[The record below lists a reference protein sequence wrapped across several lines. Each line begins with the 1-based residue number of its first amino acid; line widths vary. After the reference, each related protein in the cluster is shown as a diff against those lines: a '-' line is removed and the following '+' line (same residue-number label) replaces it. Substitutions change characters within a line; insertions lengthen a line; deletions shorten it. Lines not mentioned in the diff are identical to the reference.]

1 MFLKFGITQAT
12 NMLKKK
18 EAMFAFL
25 ILLGLVI
32 YTFIGNV
39 LEFQGMDAV
48 EMYHPMKLLLLS
60 YNRTDN
66 NADMTALFIQLY
78 PFLIVLPA
86 GFSLSKEYQH
96 GEHVYLCARLG
107 NRAYKLSKIFAAFLA
122 TGIVFTVPFL
132 MEFLLN
138 CVSFPLN
145 AVGDLSN
152 WSVYS
157 EDYLERV
164 GNYFMGGLYEANP
177 YIYAVIGI
185 LLFGLASGLLGAA
198 TVVISSLIRVK
209 YNIFLFL
216 PPLILL
222 NLSLM
227 LPTDYLP
234 FSVQWYDYLLLFNEE
249 AKSGIYFAIVVAAL
263 LIFVAAGSFAS
274 SRKDC
279 L

>member
-1 MFLKFGITQAT
+1 MFLKLVLTQVT
-12 NMLKKK
+12 NILKKK

-25 ILLGLVI
+25 ILFAMVI
-32 YTFIGNV
+32 YTFISNV
-39 LEFQGMDAV
+39 LEFQGMDVA
-48 EMYHPMKLLLLS
+48 EMYHPMKLMLVS
-60 YNRTDN
+60 YNRVAND
-66 NADMTALFIQLY
+66 ADMTALFIQLY

-86 GFSLSKEYQH
+86 GFGLSKEYQL
-96 GEHVYLCARLG
+96 GEHVYLSARLG
-107 NRAYKLSKIFAAFLA
+107 NRIYKLSKVLA
-122 TGIVFTVPFL
+122 SFVATAIVFTVPFL

-138 CVSFPLN
+138 CVSFPLD
-145 AVGDLSN
+145 AAGDLSN
-152 WSVYS
+152 WSAYD
-157 EDYLERV
+157 EQYLEGV

-177 YIYAVIGI
+177 YIYALVGI

-222 NLSLM
+222 NLPLM
-227 LPTDYLP
+227 LPADNLP
-234 FSVQWYDYLLLFNEE
+234 FSVQWYDYLLLFDEE
-249 AKSGIYFAIVVAAL
+249 AKSGIFFAIAAAAL
-263 LIFVAAGSFAS
+263 LVFVAAGSYVS

>member
-1 MFLKFGITQAT
+1 MFLKIVLTQVI

-25 ILLGLVI
+25 ILFAMVI
-32 YTFIGNV
+32 YTFVGNV
-39 LEFQGMDAV
+39 LEFQGMDVA
-48 EMYHPMKLLLLS
+48 EMYHPMKLMLVS
-60 YNRTDN
+60 YNRVGND
-66 NADMTALFIQLY
+66 ADMTALFIQLY

-86 GFSLSKEYQH
+86 GFSLSKEYQL
-96 GEHVYLCARLG
+96 GEHVYLSARLG
-107 NRAYKLSKIFAAFLA
+107 NRTYKLSKIFASFLA

-138 CVSFPLN
+138 CVSFPSN

-152 WSVYS
+152 WPIYD
-157 EDYLERV
+157 EQYLEGV
-164 GNYFMGGLYEANP
+164 GNYFMTGLYAANP
-177 YIYAVIGI
+177 YIYALIGI
-185 LLFGLASGLLGAA
+185 LLFGLVSGLLGAA

-222 NLSLM
+222 NLSLII
-227 LPTDYLP
+227 PTDNLP
-234 FSVQWYDYLLLFNEE
+234 FSVQWYDYLLLFDEE
-249 AKSGIYFAIVVAAL
+249 VKSGMFFAIAVAAL
-263 LIFVAAGSFAS
+263 LVFVAAGSLAS

>member
-1 MFLKFGITQAT
+1 MFLKFVFTQVA

-25 ILLGLVI
+25 ILFAMVI
-32 YTFIGNV
+32 YTFISNV
-39 LEFQGMDAV
+39 LEFQGMDVA
-48 EMYHPMKLLLLS
+48 EMYHPMKLMLVS
-60 YNRTDN
+60 YNRVAND
-66 NADMTALFIQLY
+66 ADMTALFIQLY

-86 GFSLSKEYQH
+86 GFGLSKEYQL
-96 GEHVYLCARLG
+96 GEHVYLSARLG
-107 NRAYKLSKIFAAFLA
+107 NRTYKLSKILASFLA
-122 TGIVFTVPFL
+122 TAIVFTVPFL

-138 CVSFPLN
+138 CVSFPLD

-152 WSVYS
+152 WPIYD
-157 EDYLERV
+157 EQYLERV

-177 YIYAVIGI
+177 YIYALVGI
-185 LLFGLASGLLGAA
+185 LLFGLASGLLGTV

-216 PPLILL
+216 PSLILL
-222 NLSLM
+222 NLPLM
-227 LPTDYLP
+227 LPADNLP
-234 FSVQWYDYLLLFNEE
+234 FSVQWYDYLLLFDEE
-249 AKSGIYFAIVVAAL
+249 AKSGIFFAIAAAIL
-263 LIFVAAGSFAS
+263 LVFVAAGSYVS

>member
-1 MFLKFGITQAT
+1 MFLKFVFTQVA

-25 ILLGLVI
+25 ILFAMVI
-32 YTFIGNV
+32 YTFISNV
-39 LEFQGMDAV
+39 LEFQGMDVA
-48 EMYHPMKLLLLS
+48 EMYHPMKLMLVS
-60 YNRTDN
+60 YNRVAND
-66 NADMTALFIQLY
+66 ADMTALFIQLY

-86 GFSLSKEYQH
+86 GFGLSKEYQL
-96 GEHVYLCARLG
+96 GEHVYLSARLG
-107 NRAYKLSKIFAAFLA
+107 NRTYKLSKILASFLA
-122 TGIVFTVPFL
+122 TAIVFTVPFL

-138 CVSFPLN
+138 CVSFPLD
-145 AVGDLSN
+145 AAGDLSN
-152 WSVYS
+152 WPVYD
-157 EDYLERV
+157 EQYLEGV

-177 YIYAVIGI
+177 YIYALVGI

-216 PPLILL
+216 PSLILL
-222 NLSLM
+222 NLPLM
-227 LPTDYLP
+227 LPADNLP
-234 FSVQWYDYLLLFNEE
+234 FSVQWYDYLLLFDEE
-249 AKSGIYFAIVVAAL
+249 AKSGIFFAIAAAIL
-263 LIFVAAGSFAS
+263 LVFVAVGSVVS